1 MMLLRYYLV
10 AFLVAGL
17 FLLGFLSA
25 VGQMEYDYNITVDD
39 TYSGSYD
46 KIEEI
51 TGLTNTMDESLRTG
65 ESTEDEP
72 LDTKIKDSY
81 NAISYTRDTYTTV
94 KNVTTA
100 VSDDFELPPMFS
112 KVAWQSIIIIISF
125 IIISA
130 FMRNKV

>member
-1 MMLLRYYLV
+1 MLLRYYLV
-10 AFLVAGL
+10 AFLVSGL

-25 VGQMEYDYNITVDD
+25 VNQVEYDYNITIDD
-39 TYSGSYD
+39 SYSDSYN

-51 TGLTNTMDESLRTG
+51 TGLTNDMDESLRTG
-65 ESTEDEP
+65 ESTAEEP
-72 LDTKIKDSY
+72 LDAKIKDSY

-100 VSDDFELPPMFS
+100 MSDDFEIPPMFS
-112 KVAWQSIIIIISF
+112 KVAWQTIIIIISF